1 MREPRG
7 AAPARHRWD
16 DGVSMKPLHVAFV
29 WHMHQPYYKDDLTST
44 YLLPWVRLR
53 SAKDYYKMPAL
64 LDAYPKVRAT
74 FNLVPSLLAQIEDY
88 GKDDSVDL
96 FLNLSKRD
104 AGELSSEERGF
115 IIRWMRESPRALRVQ
130 QSPRYLELASR
141 QADAQFT
148 TQDML
153 DLQVWFNL
161 AWCDPAWAESDPR
174 LAELKR
180 KDRDFSEADKKP
192 LFQAQTE
199 IMQKVIPKYRELADR
214 GQVELTF
221 SPYYHP
227 ILPLLCHVDSA
238 RTANPQIQLPERH
251 FSHREDAERQIELGQ
266 GLFERMLARRPTGM
280 WPSEMAV
287 GESVVGLA
295 TKANLDWMISDEEVL
310 ARSLDTQFQRDHE
323 GRVNAPDQLYQ
334 PYRVEREGKSL
345 AMVFRDSQISNSI
358 GFDYQRMS
366 SVDAAR
372 SLVGRL
378 QGIRE
383 QQGDKNY
390 LAVIALDGENAWEF
404 YPRDGHDF
412 LNALYTELE
421 ASTDIV
427 TTTVSDFLRD
437 HPAEQNLHHLHT
449 GSWIGASLD
458 TWIGDPEHNIAW
470 ELLAETRSWLDD
482 QSRQRPQLADAAALG
497 WREILITEGSD
508 WFWWFS
514 RKHDSGMDT
523 IWDNQ
528 FRLHLR
534 NVYKVMGQRAPAR
547 LFQPIIQ
554 RMPTPERR
562 VPAEAISPKSRSD
575 AAWSKAGYYIVG
587 SGFGALHRP
596 AGVVERVYYGGD
608 AERIYLRIDTPRAPA
623 ELEAQKIELWLYCS
637 GVPADDVGGEVELP
651 LPVTAAADFGFDAA
665 HVVRITPHSRG
676 ASVTVARVDAEQKR
690 AEPMAEFDE
699 SDPLFVSIP
708 LKLLDRRGGETIELS
723 LVVSREGRD
732 IEQVPP
738 SGSLGLR
745 IPGDG
750 GPSASPGPAQLKIL
764 VATSELAPFAK
775 AGGVADVAASLCK
788 ELRRLGHDVRVV
800 MPRYRQVDAARFE
813 LRPVVHDLQVPLG
826 AQTMP
831 ATILEGRLGDLVV
844 YFVDCP
850 PLYDRDGMYGFG
862 DDDARSV
869 YFSRALLEML
879 PALQFTPDVI
889 HIHDWYAALVP
900 NLVDRVYTEGPSAEV
915 ATVLTIHNLAAQ
927 GVFGFGALT
936 LAGLDKWGLIRVGIP
951 GLDNVVNVLG
961 RGIHF
966 ADVVNTVSERYAA
979 EIQTPEFGEGLD
991 ELIRSHAHKLHG
1003 IVNGI
1008 DYDIFDP
1015 MRDPNI
1021 PHHYSSSNTEPKAL
1035 CRAELR
1041 SELGLEQVDQP
1052 LCAMVSRLYDVK
1064 GLDLVEQAMPALMQ
1078 FGVQVAVIGTGDR
1091 RYEDMFRRFASERP
1105 GQVAAV
1111 IGFDAPLVQRIY
1123 AGADMLWMPSRYE
1136 PGGLAQLIALRYGTI
1151 PVVRATGG
1159 LADTIKDYDPVA
1171 SKGNG
1176 FTFTPYDPWQFYG
1189 AVVRAAE
1196 TYRHP
1201 SLWKWLVSR
1210 AMTEDVSWSRS
1221 AQRYVRLFHS
1231 AIAARR
1237 EHRGVAAIP
1246 D

>member
-1 MREPRG
+1 
-7 AAPARHRWD
+7 
-16 DGVSMKPLHVAFV
+16 MKPLHVAFV
-29 WHMHQPYYKDDLTST
+29 WHMHQPYYKDDLTDT

-53 SAKDYYKMPAL
+53 SAKDYFKMPAL

-88 GKDDSVDL
+88 GKEESVDL

-104 AGELSSEERGF
+104 AAELSSEERGF

-141 QADAQFT
+141 APDAQFT
-148 TQDML
+148 TQDMR
-153 DLQVWFNL
+153 DLQIWFNL

-180 KDRDFSEADKKP
+180 KDRDFAESDKDP
-192 LFQAQTE
+192 LFEAQME

-214 GQVELTF
+214 GQAELTF

-266 GLFERMLARRPTGM
+266 GLFERLVGRRPTGM

-287 GESVVGLA
+287 GEAVIGLA
-295 TKANLDWMISDEEVL
+295 THASLDWMISDEEVL
-310 ARSLDTQFQRDHE
+310 SRSLDTHFYRDNE
-323 GRVNAPDQLYQ
+323 GRVNAPDQLYR
-334 PYRVEREGKSL
+334 PFNVEREGKSL
-345 AMVFRDSQISNSI
+345 SMVFRDSAISNSI

-366 SVDAAR
+366 SVDGAR
-372 SLVGRL
+372 NLVGRL
-378 QGIRE
+378 KRIRD
-383 QQGDKNY
+383 QQGDKDY

-421 ASTDIV
+421 ASSEIV
-427 TTTVSDFLRD
+427 TTTVTDFIKE
-437 HPAEQNLHHLHT
+437 HPPQQNLHHLHT

-458 TWIGDPEHNIAW
+458 TWIGDPEHNVAW
-470 ELLAETRSWLDD
+470 ELLADTREWLDE
-482 QSRQRPQLADAAALG
+482 QSRQRPQMSDAAALG

-534 NVYKVMGQRAPAR
+534 NVYKLMGQRAPAR

-554 RMPTPERR
+554 RTPTPERQ
-562 VPAEAISPKSRSD
+562 VPAETISPKSRDD
-575 AAWSKAGYYIVG
+575 AAWKKAGYYIVG

-596 AGVVERVYYGGD
+596 AGIVERVQYGCD
-608 AERIYLRIDTPRAPA
+608 SERIYLRVDSSRSAA
-623 ELEAQKIELWLYCS
+623 ELESQKIQFWLYCS
-637 GVPADDVGGEVELP
+637 GVPADEKGGKIELP
-651 LPVTAAADFGFDAA
+651 LAVTATTDFGFDAA
-665 HVVRITPHSRG
+665 HVVRIAPNAKG
-676 ASVTVARVDAEQKR
+676 AAVTVARVDEEQKR
-690 AEPMAEFDE
+690 AEPIAEFDAA
-699 SDPLFVSIP
+699 DPFFVSIP
-708 LKLLDRRGGETIELS
+708 LKLLGRRGGDTMEMAV
-723 LVVSREGRD
+723 VVSREGRD
-732 IEQVPP
+732 IEQIPP

-745 IPGDG
+745 IPEDG
-750 GPSASPGPAQLKIL
+750 TETAAANATRLKVL
-764 VATSELAPFAK
+764 VATSELTPFAK
-775 AGGVADVAASLCK
+775 SGGVADVAASLSK
-788 ELRRLGHDVRVV
+788 ELRGLGHDVRVV
-800 MPRYRQVDAARFE
+800 MPRYRQVDIGKHG
-813 LRPVVHDLQVPLG
+813 LKPVIRDLQVPLG
-826 AQTMP
+826 SQSVP
-831 ATILEGRLGDLVV
+831 ATILEGRLGEMVV

-850 PLYDRDGMYGFG
+850 QMYDRDGMYGFG

-879 PALQFTPDVI
+879 PALEFAPDVI
-889 HIHDWYAALVP
+889 HIHDWFAALVP
-900 NLVDRVYTEGPSAEV
+900 NLIERVYTDGPAAEG
-915 ATVLTIHNLAAQ
+915 ATALTIHNLAAQ

-936 LAGLDKWGLIRVGIP
+936 LAGLDQWGLIRIGIP

-961 RGIHF
+961 RGIHY

-979 EIQTPEFGEGLD
+979 EIQTREFGEGLD
-991 ELIRSHAHKLHG
+991 ELLRSHAHKLHG

-1008 DYDIFDP
+1008 DYEIFDP
-1015 MRDPNI
+1015 HKDPNI
-1021 PHHYSSSNTEPKAL
+1021 PHHYTASATEPKAL

-1041 SELGLEQVDQP
+1041 SELGLEQSDGP

-1078 FGVQVAVIGTGDR
+1078 FGVQVVVIGTGDR
-1091 RYEDMFRRFASERP
+1091 RYEDMFRRYAAERP
-1105 GQVAAV
+1105 GQVAAA
-1111 IGFDAPLVQRIY
+1111 IGFDPGLVQRIY
-1123 AGADMLWMPSRYE
+1123 AGSDMLWMPSRYE

-1159 LADTIKDYDPVA
+1159 LADTIKDYDPVTP
-1171 SKGNG
+1171 KGNG
-1176 FTFTPYDPWQFYG
+1176 FTFTAYDPWQFYA
-1189 AVVRAAE
+1189 AVVRASE
-1196 TYRHP
+1196 THRHP
-1201 SLWKWLVSR
+1201 SLWTWLVSR

-1221 AQRYVRLFHS
+1221 AQRYLQLFHA

-1237 EHRGVAAIP
+1237 ERRGLATVP

>member
-1 MREPRG
+1 
-7 AAPARHRWD
+7 
-16 DGVSMKPLHVAFV
+16 MKPLNVAFV

-53 SAKDYYKMPAL
+53 SAKDYFKMPAL

-88 GKDDSVDL
+88 GKEESVDL

-104 AGELSSEERGF
+104 AAELSLEEHGF

-141 QADAQFT
+141 PGDAQFT
-148 TQDML
+148 TQDMR

-180 KDRDFSEADKKP
+180 KDRDFSESDKEP
-192 LFQAQTE
+192 LFDAQME

-214 GQVELTF
+214 GQAELTF

-227 ILPLLCHVDSA
+227 ILPLLNHVDSA
-238 RTANPQIQLPERH
+238 RTANPQIQLPELH
-251 FSHREDAERQIELGQ
+251 FSHREDSERQIELGQ
-266 GLFERMLARRPTGM
+266 GLFERLVGRRPTGM

-287 GESVVGLA
+287 GESVIGLA
-295 TKANLDWMISDEEVL
+295 TKANLEWMISDEEVL
-310 ARSLDTQFQRDHE
+310 ARSLDTSFYRDNE
-323 GRVNAPDQLYQ
+323 GRVNAPDQLYR
-334 PYRVEREGKSL
+334 PFRLERENRSV

-372 SLVGRL
+372 NLVGRL
-378 QGIRE
+378 KRIRE
-383 QQGDKNY
+383 QQADKDY

-427 TTTVSDFLRD
+427 TTTVSDFVRE
-437 HPAEQNLHHLHT
+437 HPPQQNLHHLHT

-470 ELLAETRSWLDD
+470 ELLAETRSWLED
-482 QSRQRPQLADAAALG
+482 QAHQRPQLVDAAALG

-534 NVYKVMGQRAPAR
+534 NVYKLMGQRAPAR

-554 RMPTPERR
+554 RTPTPERQ
-562 VPAEAISPKSRSD
+562 VPAESISPRSRSD
-575 AAWSKAGYYIVG
+575 AAWNKAGYYVVG

-596 AGVVERVYYGGD
+596 AGFVERVLYGCD
-608 AERIYLRIDTPRAPA
+608 ADRVHIRIDSTRSPA
-623 ELEAQKIELWLYCS
+623 ELESQKVQFWVYCS
-637 GVPADDVGGEVELP
+637 GVPADGKGGKLELP
-651 LPVTAAADFGFDAA
+651 LPVTAMADFGFDTAY
-665 HVVRITPHSRG
+665 VVRIVPTSRG
-676 ASVTVARVDAEQKR
+676 ATVTVARVNTDQTR
-690 AEPMAEFDE
+690 GEPVAEFDAP
-699 SDPLFVSIP
+699 DPLFISVP
-708 LKLLDRRGGETIELS
+708 LGLLGRHAGDTMEMA

-745 IPGDG
+745 IPGD
-750 GPSASPGPAQLKIL
+750 SDIATLPGPEHLKVL

-775 AGGVADVAASLCK
+775 SGGVADVAASLSK

-800 MPRYRQVDAARFE
+800 MPRYRQVE
-813 LRPVVHDLQVPLG
+813 IGKHGLKPVIRDLQVPLG
-826 AQTMP
+826 AQTVP
-831 ATILEGRLGDLVV
+831 ATIYEGRLGEMVV

-850 PLYDRDGMYGFG
+850 QLYDREGMYGFG
-862 DDDARSV
+862 DDDARSI

-879 PALQFTPDVI
+879 PALQFSPDVI

-900 NLVDRVYTEGPSAEV
+900 NLIDRVYTEGPAAESAT
-915 ATVLTIHNLAAQ
+915 ALTIHNLAAQ

-951 GLDNVVNVLG
+951 GLDNVVNLLG
-961 RGIHF
+961 RGIHL

-1008 DYDIFDP
+1008 DYEIFDP
-1015 MRDPNI
+1015 HRDPNI
-1021 PHHYSSSNTEPKAL
+1021 PHHYTASATEPKAMD
-1035 CRAELR
+1035 RAELR
-1041 SELGLEQVDQP
+1041 SELGLEQSDQP
-1052 LCAMVSRLYDVK
+1052 LCAMVSRLYEVK

-1078 FGVQVAVIGTGDR
+1078 FGVQVVVVGTGDR
-1091 RYEDMFRRFASERP
+1091 RYEDMFRRYAAERP
-1105 GQVAAV
+1105 RQVAAA
-1111 IGFDAPLVQRIY
+1111 IGFDAPLAQRIY

-1171 SKGNG
+1171 QVGNG
-1176 FTFTPYDPWQFYG
+1176 FTFTPYDPWQFYA

-1201 SLWKWLVSR
+1201 SLWSWLVHR
-1210 AMTEDVSWSRS
+1210 AMTDDVSWSRS
-1221 AQRYVRLFHS
+1221 AQRYVQLYH
-1231 AIAARR
+1231 AAVAARR
-1237 EHRGVAAIP
+1237 ERRGVTAVP

>member
-1 MREPRG
+1 MT
-7 AAPARHRWD
+7 
-16 DGVSMKPLHVAFV
+16 KPLHVAFV
-29 WHMHQPYYKDDLTST
+29 WHMHQPYYKDDLTNT

-53 SAKDYYKMPAL
+53 SAKDYFKMPAL

-88 GKDDSVDL
+88 GKEDSVDL
-96 FLNLSKRD
+96 FLNLSKRNAD
-104 AGELSSEERGF
+104 ELSSEERTF
-115 IIRWMRESPRALRVQ
+115 LIRWMRESPRALRVQ

-141 QADAQFT
+141 AADAQFT
-148 TQDML
+148 NQDML
-153 DLQVWFNL
+153 DLQIWFNL

-180 KDRDFSEADKKP
+180 KDRDFSESDKEP
-192 LFQAQTE
+192 LFEAQME
-199 IMQKVIPKYRELADR
+199 IMQKIMPKYREMTER
-214 GQVELTF
+214 VQVELTF
-221 SPYYHP
+221 SPYYPP
-227 ILPLLCHVDSA
+227 ILPLLIHIDSA
-238 RTANPQIQLPERH
+238 RTANPQIQLPEHH
-251 FSHREDAERQIELGQ
+251 FSHREDAERQVEMGQ
-266 GLFERMLARRPTGM
+266 GLFERLLQRRPTGM

-295 TKANLDWMISDEEVL
+295 TKAGVDWMVSDEEVL
-310 ARSLDTQFQRDHE
+310 ARSLDTHFYRDNE
-323 GRVNAPDQLYQ
+323 GRVNAPDQLYR
-334 PYRVEREGKSL
+334 PFEVEREGQSM

-366 SVDAAR
+366 SVDAAHN
-372 SLVGRL
+372 LVGRL
-378 QGIRE
+378 RRIRE
-383 QQGDKNY
+383 QQGDKDY

-421 ASTDIV
+421 ATPDIV
-427 TTTVSDFLRD
+427 TTTVSDFLRE
-437 HPAEQNLHHLHT
+437 HPAQQNLHHLHT

-458 TWIGDPEHNIAW
+458 TWIGDPEHNVAW
-470 ELLAETRSWLDD
+470 ELLADTRTWLDE
-482 QSRQRPQLADAAALG
+482 QSRQRPQLSDAAALG

-534 NVYKVMGQRAPAR
+534 NVYKLMGVRAPAR

-554 RMPTPERR
+554 RTPTPERKP
-562 VPAEAISPKSRSD
+562 PAESISPKSRSD
-575 AAWSKAGYYIVG
+575 SVWGKAGFYVVG

-596 AGVVERVYYGGD
+596 AGVVERVLYGC
-608 AERIYLRIDTPRAPA
+608 DTDHVYVRLDSPRSPE
-623 ELEAQKIELWLYCS
+623 ELEAQKIEFWLYFS
-637 GVPADDVGGEVELP
+637 GVPADKPGGKLQLP
-651 LPVTAAADFGFDAA
+651 LAITAAADFGFDAA
-665 HVVRITPHSRG
+665 HAVRILPNSRG
-676 ASVTVARVDAEQKR
+676 AKLTVARVDAEQAR
-690 AEPMAEFDE
+690 AEPVAEFE
-699 SDPLFVSIP
+699 SSDPFFISIP
-708 LKLLDRRGGETIELS
+708 LETLGRHAGETMEMAV
-723 LVVSREGRD
+723 VVSRDGRD

-750 GPSASPGPAQLKIL
+750 AAATAPDSKQLKVL

-775 AGGVADVAASLCK
+775 SGGVADVAASLSK

-800 MPRYRQVDAARFE
+800 MPRYRQIDISKHGLE
-813 LRPVVHDLQVPLG
+813 PVVRDLQVPFG
-826 AQTMP
+826 SQTLP
-831 ATILEGRLGDLVV
+831 ATIFQGKLGDMIV

-879 PALQFTPDVI
+879 PPLNFAPDVI

-900 NLVDRVYTEGPSAEV
+900 NLIDRIYTEGPAAEV
-915 ATVLTIHNLAAQ
+915 ATTLTIHNLAAQ

-951 GLDNVVNVLG
+951 GLDNVVTVLG

-1008 DYDIFDP
+1008 DYEIFDP
-1015 MRDPNI
+1015 HRDPNI
-1021 PHHYSSSNTEPKAL
+1021 PHHYSISAIEPKAL

-1041 SELGLEQVDQP
+1041 AQLGLEPADRP
-1052 LCAMVSRLYDVK
+1052 LCAMVSRFYDVK
-1064 GLDLVEQAMPALMQ
+1064 GLDLVEQALPAILQ
-1078 FGVQVAVIGTGDR
+1078 LGLQLVVIGTGDR
-1091 RYEDMFRRFASERP
+1091 RYEDMFRRFAAEHQ
-1105 GQVAAV
+1105 GMVAAI
-1111 IGFDAPLVQRIY
+1111 IGFDAAQAQRIY
-1123 AGADMLWMPSRYE
+1123 AGADMLWMPSRFE
-1136 PGGLAQLIALRYGTI
+1136 PCGLAQLIALRYGTI

-1171 SKGNG
+1171 GTGNG
-1176 FTFTPYDPWQFYG
+1176 FRFDAYDPWQLFG

-1201 SLWKWLVSR
+1201 SLWAWLIRR

-1221 AQRYVRLFHS
+1221 ADKYVQLYL
-1231 AIAARR
+1231 AGIGARR
-1237 EHRGVAAIP
+1237 ERRGAPTLAK
-1246 D
+1246 